1 MKLFSE
7 IEPYNGDAQA
17 LIETKIQWF
26 WWYWLIIVAAIIVLT
41 ICSCVISFYCFSIKR
56 KLNRCFE
63 NFYMKKK
70 SPIFRLKR
78 SKAKENNIKLN
89 DIVVIKKE
97 NEIMNFDIKKEDFFK
112 NKEMKVKK
120 PSNIKGN
127 STSAESLDSLSYKP
141 FDDDFSTIES
151 HEQQSIY
158 MLTTDAITSKFTKSR
173 QGCFNE

>member
-1 MKLFSE
+1 
-7 IEPYNGDAQA
+7 
-17 LIETKIQWF
+17 
-26 WWYWLIIVAAIIVLT
+26 
-41 ICSCVISFYCFSIKR
+41 
-56 KLNRCFE
+56 
-63 NFYMKKK
+63 
-70 SPIFRLKR
+70 
-78 SKAKENNIKLN
+78 
-89 DIVVIKKE
+89 
-97 NEIMNFDIKKEDFFK
+97 MNFDIKKEDFFK